1 MVMVQIDT
9 VRAESWEEWVAES
22 DGILLDIRERRE
34 WKLGTLPG
42 ALLIPMSELQARID
56 EIPKDRP
63 ILCICRSGARSQQVA
78 TFLKFNGYDLVAN
91 MVGGMKALGMQK

>member
-1 MVMVQIDT
+1 MSMAKVAKVKAAD
-9 VRAESWEEWVAES
+9 WEQWVVENE
-22 DGILLDIRERRE
+22 GILLDIREPNE

-42 ALLIPMSELQARID
+42 ALLIPMSELQNRLE

-78 TFLKFNGYDLVAN
+78 AFLEFNGYDSAN